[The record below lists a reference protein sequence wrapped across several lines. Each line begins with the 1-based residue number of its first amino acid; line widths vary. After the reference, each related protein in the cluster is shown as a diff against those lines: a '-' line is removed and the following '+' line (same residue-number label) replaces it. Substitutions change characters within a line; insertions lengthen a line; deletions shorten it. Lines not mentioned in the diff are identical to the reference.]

1 MKKIS
6 LFFIIL
12 FAMLL
17 AACGTEETLDKSEVL
32 KRSSEAVESLNSYS
46 IDALCILKGDMIS
59 PI

>member
-1 MKKIS
+1 
-6 LFFIIL
+6 
-12 FAMLL
+12 MLL